1 MIVYEYYHFGD
12 QQEISLYHIQEF
24 SHFAHLHRSYE
35 LLRLKSGKLMA
46 TVDGREF
53 LMQPGDLIL
62 ILPYEI
68 HSYTNLGGAECQVN
82 VFSPDYIQEF
92 YKMTAKKALNHP
104 VFRLEDQVFSSM
116 EKHLFID
123 SSKPLYCKAC
133 LYYIAA
139 RLLEESGLS
148 PRTAPSSDLL
158 HQILIY
164 IQDHYLEALTLQD
177 LAVHLGYSR
186 LYISRF
192 INSHLSLSFTDLV
205 NQHRINYGAHLL
217 RTTDMPISDIAF
229 ACGYNS
235 LRSFNRCFKDI
246 LHVTPREYRSQ

>member
-1 MIVYEYYHFGD
+1 
-12 QQEISLYHIQEF
+12 
-24 SHFAHLHRSYE
+24 
-35 LLRLKSGKLMA
+35 
-46 TVDGREF
+46 
-53 LMQPGDLIL
+53 
-62 ILPYEI
+62 
-68 HSYTNLGGAECQVN
+68 
-82 VFSPDYIQEF
+82 
-92 YKMTAKKALNHP
+92 
-104 VFRLEDQVFSSM
+104 
-116 EKHLFID
+116 ID

-217 RTTDMPISDIAF
+217 RTTDTPVSDIAF

>member
-1 MIVYEYYHFGD
+1 MIVYEDYHFGEPR
-12 QQEISLYHIQEF
+12 EISLYHIREF

-53 LMQPGDLIL
+53 LMEPGDLIL

-68 HSYTNLGGAECQVN
+68 HSYTNLGGAQCQVN
-82 VFSPDYIQEF
+82 VFSPDYIEEF
-92 YKMTAKKALNHP
+92 HKMTAH
-104 VFRLEDQVFSSM
+104 M

-123 SSKPLYCKAC
+123 SSKPLYCKSC

-139 RLLEESGLS
+139 RLLDESGLS
-148 PRTAPSSDLL
+148 PRKAPASDLL

-164 IQDHYLEALTLQD
+164 VQEHYLEELTLQD
-177 LAVHLGYSR
+177 LAVRLGYNR
-186 LYISRF
+186 MYISRF
-192 INSHLSLSFTDLV
+192 INSHLNLSFTDLV

-217 RTTDMPISDIAF
+217 KTTDTPVSDIAF

-235 LRSFNRCFKDI
+235 LRSFNRCFKEI
-246 LHVTPREYRSQ
+246 HHMTPREYRSH

>member
-1 MIVYEYYHFGD
+1 MIIYEDYHFGD
-12 QQEISLYHIQEF
+12 PQEISLYHIPEF

-35 LLRLKSGKLMA
+35 LLRLKEGKLKA
-46 TVDGREF
+46 SVDGRDF
-53 LMQPGDLIL
+53 LMDPGDLIL

-68 HSYTNLGGAECQVN
+68 HSYTNLGGACCQVN
-82 VFSPDYIQEF
+82 VFSPDYIGEF
-92 YKMTAKKALNHP
+92 HKIASKKALNCP
-104 VFRLEDQVFSSM
+104 VFRLEEQVFSHM
-116 EKHLFID
+116 EKYLFLD

-133 LYYIAA
+133 LYYAAA

-148 PRTAPSSDLL
+148 PRKTPSSDLL

-164 IQDHYLEALTLQD
+164 IQEHYLEELTLQD

-192 INSHLSLSFTDLV
+192 INSRLRLSFTDLV
-205 NQHRINYGAHLL
+205 NQHRISYGSYLL
-217 RTTDMPISDIAF
+217 KATDRPVSDIAF

-235 LRSFNRCFKDI
+235 LRSFNRCFKEI
-246 LHVTPREYRSQ
+246 HRMTPREYRRQ

>member
-1 MIVYEYYHFGD
+1 MIVYEDYHFGEPR
-12 QQEISLYHIQEF
+12 EISLYHIREF

-53 LMQPGDLIL
+53 LMEPGDLIL

-68 HSYTNLGGAECQVN
+68 HSYTNLGGAQCQVN
-82 VFSPDYIQEF
+82 VFSPDYIEEF
-92 YKMTAKKALNHP
+92 HKMTAKKALDCP
-104 VFRLEDQVFSSM
+104 VFHL
-116 EKHLFID
+116 HLFID
-123 SSKPLYCKAC
+123 SSKPLYCKSC

-139 RLLEESGLS
+139 RLLDESGLS
-148 PRTAPSSDLL
+148 PRKAPASDLL

-164 IQDHYLEALTLQD
+164 VQEHYLEELTLQD
-177 LAVHLGYSR
+177 LAVRLGYNR
-186 LYISRF
+186 MYISRF
-192 INSHLSLSFTDLV
+192 INSHLNLSFTDLV

-217 RTTDMPISDIAF
+217 KTTDTPVSDIAF

-235 LRSFNRCFKDI
+235 LRSFNRCFKEI
-246 LHVTPREYRSQ
+246 HHMTPREYRSH

>member
-1 MIVYEYYHFGD
+1 MIVYEDYHFGEPR
-12 QQEISLYHIQEF
+12 EISLYHIREF

-53 LMQPGDLIL
+53 LMEPGDLIL

-68 HSYTNLGGAECQVN
+68 HSYTNLGGAQCQVN
-82 VFSPDYIQEF
+82 VFSPDYIEEF
-92 YKMTAKKALNHP
+92 HKMTAKKALDCP
-104 VFRLEDQVFSSM
+104 VFHLEDQVFFHM

-123 SSKPLYCKAC
+123 SSKPLYCKSC

-139 RLLEESGLS
+139 RLLDESG
-148 PRTAPSSDLL
+148 LL

-164 IQDHYLEALTLQD
+164 VQEHYLEELTLQD
-177 LAVHLGYSR
+177 LAVRLGYNR
-186 LYISRF
+186 MYISRF
-192 INSHLSLSFTDLV
+192 INSHLNLSFTDLV

-217 RTTDMPISDIAF
+217 KTTDTPVSDIAF

-235 LRSFNRCFKDI
+235 LRSFNRCFKEI
-246 LHVTPREYRSQ
+246 HHMTPREYRSH